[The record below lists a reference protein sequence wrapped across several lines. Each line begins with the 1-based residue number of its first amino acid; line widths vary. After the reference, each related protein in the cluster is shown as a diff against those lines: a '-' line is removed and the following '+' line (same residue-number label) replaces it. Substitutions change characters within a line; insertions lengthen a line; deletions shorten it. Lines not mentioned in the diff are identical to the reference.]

1 MAASWVYRWETNCGL
16 HDQHRSGWPSKITSE
31 MVAFMEAKMEEDDEI
46 TSAELHRLISRHF
59 SANISPPPIKRY
71 IRKKMEWVAV
81 RTRFGPMIS
90 ERNKLKRQEFAQ
102 MCLDE
107 EDTFDNVIWSN
118 ESSVQLTSHAQTM
131 RVKIGRECV
140 LKPQAKHA
148 FASLI
153 QIWIAHC
160 MSAF

>member
-16 HDQHRSGWPSKITSE
+16 HDRHRSGWPSKITFE

-90 ERNKLKRQEFAQ
+90 ERNKLKRQKFAQ

-107 EDTFDNVIWSN
+107 EDTFDNVYTKLYMNNYSTLSSYTVMLYYSSN
-118 ESSVQLTSHAQTM
+118 SIFLVCCDLH
-131 RVKIGRECV
+131 RE
-140 LKPQAKHA
+140 
-148 FASLI
+148 
-153 QIWIAHC
+153 
-160 MSAF
+160 